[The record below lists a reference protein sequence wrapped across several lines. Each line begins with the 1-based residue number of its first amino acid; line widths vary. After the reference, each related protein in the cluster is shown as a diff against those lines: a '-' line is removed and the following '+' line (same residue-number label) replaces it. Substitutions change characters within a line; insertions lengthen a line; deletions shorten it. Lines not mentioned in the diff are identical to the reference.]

1 MKKVTIQDVAKELN
15 LSRNTVARALNN
27 SDTVAYETRY
37 LVIKKAC
44 ELGYLKVAPAV
55 LNEFKLKTS
64 LNEYKTIVV
73 LARRELCAFWN
84 SIIMGISDEV
94 NKNGCKLRLNFI
106 SDEDEANLTLPLDFT
121 ENVDAILFIG
131 VFTLKYTD
139 MILKMKLPTVFLD
152 EPPNGFGDYGNNDV
166 LVCEGK
172 NSIRKITEHLVSQ
185 GMKKIGFIGDVTFCE
200 SIKQRY
206 EGFLEGMRL
215 ANLPVDPAIVAVT
228 HKVKR
233 YYKIEEVEA
242 TISSF
247 PYIPDAIVCA
257 NDDIALDTI
266 RCLKKRGY
274 RVPEDVAVT
283 GFDNV
288 EGLTQVEPMLTTVA
302 VRNQKIGKRLVQQLL
317 WRMDN
322 PDFPREIISIETQ
335 PIFRIS
341 SKRNIENN
349 E

>member
-37 LVIKKAC
+37 LVIKRAC
-44 ELGYLKVAPAV
+44 ELGYLKLAPAV

-64 LNEYKTIVV
+64 MNDYKTIVV

-106 SDEDEANLTLPLDFT
+106 SDEDEENLTLPLDFT

-131 VFTLKYTD
+131 VFTNKYTD

-152 EPPNGFGDYGNNDV
+152 QPANGLGGFGYNDV
-166 LVCEGK
+166 IVCEGK
-172 NSIRKITEHLVSQ
+172 NSIRMIMEHLTSQ
-185 GMKKIGFIGDVTFCE
+185 GMKKIGFIGDVTYCE

-206 EGFLEGMRL
+206 EGFLDGMRL
-215 ANLPVDPAIVAVT
+215 ADLSVDPDIVTVS
-228 HKVKR
+228 HKADR
-233 YYKIEEVEA
+233 YYKIEEVEE
-242 TISSF
+242 TISAF
-247 PYIPDAIVCA
+247 PYIPEAIVCA
-257 NDDIALDTI
+257 NDDIALYVI
-266 RCLKKRGY
+266 RCLRKRGY
-274 RVPEDVAVT
+274 RIPEDVAVT
-283 GFDNV
+283 GFDNI
-288 EGLTQVEPMLTTVA
+288 EGLTQVESILTTVA
-302 VRNQKIGKRLVQQLL
+302 VRNQKVGKRLVQQLL
-317 WRMDN
+317 WRMEN

-335 PIFRIS
+335 PIIRMS
-341 SKRNIENN
+341 SIRNLENLG
-349 E
+349 

>member
-44 ELGYLKVAPAV
+44 ELGYLKLAPAV
-55 LNEFKLKTS
+55 LNEFKLKT
-64 LNEYKTIVV
+64 NMTDYKTIVV

-106 SDEDEANLTLPLDFT
+106 SDDEENLTLPLDFT
-121 ENVDAILFIG
+121 ENVDAVLFIG
-131 VFTLKYTD
+131 VFTCKYTD

-152 EPPNGFGDYGNNDV
+152 EPANGFGSYGYNDV
-166 LVCEGK
+166 IVCEGK
-172 NSIRKITEHLVSQ
+172 NSIRMITEHLISQ
-185 GMKKIGFIGDVTFCE
+185 GMKKIGFIGDVTYCE

-206 EGFLEGMRL
+206 EGFLDGMRL
-215 ANLPVDPAIVAVT
+215 ANLTVDPDIVAVS
-228 HKVKR
+228 HKANR

-242 TISSF
+242 TISAF
-247 PYIPDAIVCA
+247 PYIPEAIVCA

-288 EGLTQVEPMLTTVA
+288 EGLTQVEPILTTVA
-302 VRNQKIGKRLVQQLL
+302 VRNQKVGKRLVQQLL
-317 WRMDN
+317 WRMEN

-335 PIFRIS
+335 PIIRMS
-341 SKRNIENN
+341 SKRNFENLS
-349 E
+349 